1 MSNIDKLNGVTAT
14 DIASVDNHNA
24 SAIASINGQDLV
36 TASLLLDIFGTNVLG
51 AYSLRKLSSSYTG
64 AAIRVRETAFNT
76 ETDIGFDANGNL
88 DTAALLAH
96 CGSPNASGFIT
107 KWYDQSGNGR
117 DGTQISANKQ
127 LQVVSS
133 NALITKNSLPTT
145 QGGNSKHVDISGFPT
160 TSQPITTFDVYA
172 HHSAGAAGTDSTF
185 VSKIS
190 TANFIRTDYKR
201 FVRVGILS
209 AFGGTSINAQ
219 GATAHS
225 DIDLH
230 VVTRMMN
237 GASSV
242 VRVDQVAEGP
252 SGGGD
257 WVRTGAQMGPV
268 DTSIGTNSTSSYY
281 GQLSEIIIF
290 AADKTSELTG
300 IEDDMKT
307 YYSTP

>member
-1 MSNIDKLNGVTAT
+1 MIIANAT
-14 DIASVDNHNA
+14 YVGRPVAV
-24 SAIASINGQDLV
+24 SAP
-36 TASLLLDIFGTNVLG
+36 SLLLDIFGTNVLG

-64 AAIRVRETAFNT
+64 AAIRVRRDTDNAEQ
-76 ETDIGFDANGNL
+76 DIGFDSNGDL
-88 DTAALLAH
+88 DTSAL
-96 CGSPNASGFIT
+96 NAFVPDNGYVV

-117 DGTQISANKQ
+117 DGTQISVNKQ

-219 GATAHS
+219 GATAHG
-225 DIDLH
+225 DTDLH

-242 VRVDQVAEGP
+242 VRVDQVAEGR

-257 WVRTGAQMGPV
+257 WVRTGAQMGPF

>member
-1 MSNIDKLNGVTAT
+1 MPNIDKLNGVTVT
-14 DIASVDNHNA
+14 DITSVDGVDACNN
-24 SAIASINGQDLV
+24 IASINGHSLV
-36 TASLLLDIFGTNVLG
+36 CASLLLDTFGTNVLA
-51 AYSLRKLSSSYTG
+51 AYSLRKLSTAYAGS
-64 AAIRVRETAFNT
+64 AVRVRRTSDNSEQ
-76 ETDIGFDANGNL
+76 DIGFDASGNL
-88 DTAALLAH
+88 DTSSLTTFL
-96 CGSPNASGFIT
+96 GSDDGLIT

-117 DGTQISANKQ
+117 DGTQTTASKQ
-127 LQVVSS
+127 FII
-133 NALITKNSLPTT
+133 ATAGTIETKNSLPTT
-145 QGGNSKHVDISGFPT
+145 KGGNSKHVAISGFPT

-185 VSKIS
+185 VSKVS
-190 TANFIRTDYKR
+190 SANFIRTDYKR

-219 GATAHS
+219 GATAHGNT
-225 DIDLH
+225 DLH

-242 VRVDQVAEGP
+242 VRVDQVAEGR

-257 WVRTGAQMGPV
+257 WVVTGAQMGPV
-268 DTSIGTNSTSSYY
+268 ATSIGTNSTSTYY
-281 GQLSEIIIF
+281 GNLSEIIIF

>member
-1 MSNIDKLNGVTAT
+1 MPNIDRLNGVTAA

-36 TASLLLDIFGTNVLG
+36 TSSLLLDLYGVNVLA

-88 DTAALLAH
+88 DTTALLAH
-96 CGSPNASGFIT
+96 CGYPNASGFIT
-107 KWYDQSGNGR
+107 KWYDQAGNNR
-117 DGTQISANKQ
+117 DGVQTSAAKQ

-145 QGGNSKHVDISGFPT
+145 QGGQNKHVAISGFPT

-185 VSKIS
+185 VSKVS
-190 TANFIRTDYKR
+190 SANFIRTDYKR
-201 FVRVGILS
+201 FVRVGVLS

-219 GATAHS
+219 GATAHG
-225 DIDLH
+225 DTDLH
-230 VVTRMMN
+230 VVTRMLN

-242 VRVDQVAEGP
+242 VRVDQVAEGT

-257 WVRTGAQMGPV
+257 WVVAGAQMGSA
-268 DTSIGTNSTSSYY
+268 DTSIGTNSTSTYY

-290 AADKTSELTG
+290 GADKTSDFTG
-300 IEDDMKT
+300 IENDIQT

>member
-1 MSNIDKLNGVTAT
+1 MSTGIGIGIAGDTFQTRAGLASGGGGAT
-14 DIASVDNHNA
+14 
-24 SAIASINGQDLV
+24 
-36 TASLLLDIFGTNVLG
+36 LLLDLYGTDVLA
-51 AYSLRKLSSSYTG
+51 AYSLRKLSSTYAG
-64 AAIRVRETAFNT
+64 DAVRVRRTSDNSEQ
-76 ETDIGFDANGNL
+76 DIGFDSSNNL
-88 DTAALLAH
+88 DTSSLTTFL
-96 CGSPNASGFIT
+96 SSSDGFIT
-107 KWYDQSGNGR
+107 KWFDQSGNNR
-117 DGTQISANKQ
+117 DGAQTSANKQ
-127 LQVVSS
+127 FII
-133 NALITKNSLPTT
+133 ATAGTIETKNGLPTT
-145 QGGNSKHVDISGFPT
+145 KGGNSKHVAISGFPT

-219 GATAHS
+219 GATAHG
-225 DIDLH
+225 DTDLH

-242 VRVDQVAEGP
+242 VRVDQVAEGR

-257 WVRTGAQMGPV
+257 WVRTGAQMGPF

-290 AADKTSELTG
+290 AADKTSDFTG
-300 IEDDMKT
+300 IEDNMKT